1 MMEDGMRSV
10 RSGLGEK
17 RDDSVL
23 VYVIMGNDFP
33 EAVFTM
39 YKDAAA
45 FVDRKLRANPDLN
58 IRWRSYQ
65 FKLDEHAS

>member
-1 MMEDGMRSV
+1 MKE
-10 RSGLGEK
+10 EK
-17 RDDSVL
+17 VI

-33 EAVFTM
+33 EAVFTL

-45 FVDRKLRANPDLN
+45 FVDRKLRSNSDLK